1 MSWAAWLIA
10 AKAGSIGAWL
20 AAALIAEN
28 WRPAAVVPLALAGY
42 GASWFK
48 RWGRNFGLFLI
59 NLPLSSAIVLPLT
72 GWAALHPIW
81 HRPEWLLSPVFLP
94 VDLLLLD
101 LWIYWWHRANHELPV
116 LWRFHEVHHRD
127 QFLDASSAVR
137 FHFGEVALSAAM
149 RAIVIILLAMPF
161 ASVLVFE
168 TLVLMA
174 AIFHH
179 ANWRLP
185 PDSERILARAVI
197 TPDLHWV
204 HHHARRADTD
214 STYGTICSFWDRLFR
229 TTTSTGRT
237 PRMPI
242 GVEGREEESLIR
254 LLILPFRPAQSSPHA
269 RVSAPIAVNQRSGS
283 RA

>member
-10 AKAGSIGAWL
+10 AKAGCVGTWL
-20 AAALIAEN
+20 ATALIGEN
-28 WRPAAVVPLALAGY
+28 WRPAAVVPLSLAGY
-42 GASWFK
+42 GGAWFK
-48 RWGRNFGLFLI
+48 RWARNIGLFALNI
-59 NLPLSSAIVLPLT
+59 PLSAIIVLPLT
-72 GWAALHPIW
+72 AWAVQHPIW
-81 HRPEWLLSPVFLP
+81 HRPAWMLGPAFLP
-94 VDLLLLD
+94 IDLLLLD
-101 LWIYWWHRANHELPV
+101 LWIYWWHRANHELPL
-116 LWRFHEVHHRD
+116 LWRFHQVHHRD
-127 QFLDASSAVR
+127 QFLDATSALR

-149 RAIVIILLAMPF
+149 RAIIIVLLATPF

-185 PDSERILARAVI
+185 QDAERALARVVI
-197 TPDLHWV
+197 TPGQHWV

-229 TTTSTGRT
+229 TTTPTPRT

-242 GVEGREEESLIR
+242 GVEGRGEENFLR
-254 LLILPFRPAQSSPHA
+254 LLMLPFRSSPPLA
-269 RVSAPIAVNQRSGS
+269 L
-283 RA
+283 